1 MKAKVMAIH
10 NLRFH
15 MNRPTIGVWCALNMA
30 TAFFLA
36 SVFTPG
42 WAQAPSQAYPSRT
55 VKIVVAQ
62 APGSS
67 ADALARNVATKL
79 AERWKNS
86 VIVENKP
93 GANGNLGMDYVAK
106 STADGYTL
114 GLAVPSVMTVNPF
127 FYKNMPFK
135 PLEDLTA
142 VTQTTSIIFGLF
154 INPKLPVKSVAE
166 LLAYAKLQPSGL
178 NYSSA
183 GVGNLGHLAGELFSA
198 QAGIKMTHIPNKGDT
213 PGLMDVM
220 GGQTDLMFAPIPSA
234 INYVKAGRLHLL
246 AVASRKRSAVFPE
259 VPTMIELNLPNV
271 LVEGWTGIV
280 TPAATPPAV
289 VEEIQKAVNLVL
301 QEQSV
306 KAAVEQQGF
315 EIAGSNPREFN
326 LLLKQESAKWGD
338 LIVKSGIKLN
348 D

>member
-1 MKAKVMAIH
+1 MTIHDVTFHKNREATGFFSAWKTLIAI
-10 NLRFH
+10 
-15 MNRPTIGVWCALNMA
+15 
-30 TAFFLA
+30 FLTT
-36 SVFTPG
+36 VLTCG
-42 WAQAPSQAYPSRT
+42 WVHAQTQTYPIRT

-79 AERWKNS
+79 ADRWRNS

-106 STADGYTL
+106 APADGYTL

-127 FYKNMPFK
+127 FYKNMPFR

-142 VTQTTSIIFGLF
+142 VTQTTSIIFGLYT
-154 INPKLPVKSVAE
+154 NPRLPVKSVSE
-166 LLAYAKLQPSGL
+166 LIAYAKLQPNGL

-183 GVGNLGHLAGELFSA
+183 GVGNLGHLAGELFA
-198 QAGIKMTHIPNKGDT
+198 TQAGIKMTHIPNKGDT

-234 INYVKAGRLHLL
+234 IAYVKAGRLNLL
-246 AVASRKRSAVFPE
+246 AVAARKRSLVFPD
-259 VPTMIELNLPNV
+259 VATLIELNLPNMV
-271 LVEGWTGIV
+271 VEGWTGIV
-280 TPAATPPAV
+280 APAATPLAV

-306 KAAVEQQGF
+306 KGAVEQQGF
-315 EIAGSNPREFN
+315 EISGSNSREFS

-338 LIVKSGIKLN
+338 LILKSGIKIN